1 MENLA
6 SLSRELGNPADRN
19 THAWA
24 ERILNVTITARMPD
38 DILVS
43 FIEDQDE
50 TLAKLLEN
58 FGLLTGGCLKN
69 ESCTTEED
77 NKITTGTAQT
87 VATDGINRK
96 AWPPQN
102 DNRTRLNRILWIA
115 RSGVQW
121 RKLSEVYGPWQ
132 SMYT

>member
-1 MENLA
+1 
-6 SLSRELGNPADRN
+6 
-19 THAWA
+19 
-24 ERILNVTITARMPD
+24 MPD

-77 NKITTGTAQT
+77 NKITIGTAQT

-121 RKLSEVYGPWQ
+121 RELSEVYGPWQ